1 MQNAWKLEMKKNK
14 KKWEINLEKLILTLN
29 NPKSFVNID
38 QDENSSPMVCNG

>member
-1 MQNAWKLEMKKNK
+1 MKTRNEKKRRKN
-14 KKWEINLEKLILTLN
+14 EKLILTLN